1 MLPKLLR
8 ARKRTAFCKYAILIT
23 VCFALVIWWSATQQ
37 PVPNINLAQPEA
49 APAGIG
55 LEDLKEIQ
63 DKILKEAEFQERP
76 KDQEVVIKQP
86 IVAPK
91 KRNNFNKYDLEIAAD
106 MAKMQPGLGDNGKG
120 TNCIQSFICIF
131 RV

>member
-1 MLPKLLR
+1 MLPKLLSV
-8 ARKRTAFCKYAILIT
+8 RKRNAFCKYAFILIT
-23 VCFALVIWWSATQQ
+23 ICFALVIWWSTTQQ

-49 APAGIG
+49 AAAGIG

-63 DKILKEAEFQERP
+63 DKIIKEAESPQKS

-91 KRNNFNKYDLEIAAD
+91 RRNKFNKYDLEIAAD
-106 MAKMQPGLGDNGKG
+106 MAKIQPGLGDNGNG
-120 TNCIQSFICIF
+120 TTISQHFHCF